1 MVCDTFSLVN
11 CIFFYARPNS
21 IKVGIFARTKSCNA
35 QYRYRLMS
43 PVAHCIHSGL
53 LPYFSNLSCLC
64 SIEYSVSH
72 LSLPSPA
79 ARIIYVGIPSHPG
92 FNIFRILLDKCLQIL
107 WIVYSVVAIDGLL
120 PPYVAFSRLKTK
132 YLLLYLSPR
141 KLFFL
146 KQEPC
151 QSNAPNDTCNGKTD
165 PSATN
170 CMRNMKTKIN
180 FLTCSRFQVHYK
192 WSDLW
197 KPPLSR
203 NQTPPQSQR

>member
-35 QYRYRLMS
+35 QYRYRPCSTLYTLWSTPLFFKFVVPMQHRIFCQPFIVTIS
-43 PVAHCIHSGL
+43 RCSD
-53 LPYFSNLSCLC
+53 NLCWYPIAS
-64 SIEYSVSH
+64 
-72 LSLPSPA
+72 
-79 ARIIYVGIPSHPG
+79 R
-92 FNIFRILLDKCLQIL
+92 FNIFRILLDKFLQIL

-141 KLFFL
+141 KLFFFKTRAL
-146 KQEPC
+146 
-151 QSNAPNDTCNGKTD
+151 SINAPNDTCSGKTD

-170 CMRNMKTKIN
+170 CMRNMKIKIN

-203 NQTPPQSQR
+203 NQTPPQWQR